1 MAQILENTMSNN
13 NVYILTNINPE
24 TTNDLIAQLSLWVDK
39 LQFRKPL
46 ASPYTKKKK
55 ITDSTIYVITSRQ
68 DQIYSPYE
76 KMPDNRPVL
85 NVYINSS
92 GGKTSQMQSLLTLF
106 NMASARGTIIKTYN
120 LAHADSSASMIAV
133 SGTRGYRYMSENAFN
148 YIHFGRY
155 TSDTSHTDEIE
166 TLMKDLKEFDN
177 TSRNIYLNNTKLTT
191 KELNK
196 YYNSEGTGKL
206 YAKEC
211 LEKELCDWIITNDG
225 RFVNNI
231 TDLKSKK
238 R

>member
-1 MAQILENTMSNN
+1 MAEILENSMINN

-24 TTNDLIAQLSLWVDK
+24 TTNGLVAQLSLWIDK

-46 ASPYTKKKK
+46 ALPAPKNNK
-55 ITDSTIYVITSRQ
+55 ITNSTIYVIGQ
-68 DQIYSPYE
+68 NQIYSPYE

-92 GGKTSQMQSLLTLF
+92 GGKTYQMQSLLTLF

-155 TSDTSHTDEIE
+155 PSDTSHTDEIE

-177 TSRNIYLNNTKLTT
+177 TSRNIYLNNTKLTN

-231 TDLKSKK
+231 ADLKSKK